1 MKNII
6 TTPVTDKEAWLQ
18 QRTQDVTSTEVS
30 ALYDLSPYL
39 SEFELFHQKRNQE
52 IVRIEE
58 NERMT
63 WGKRLE
69 DAIALGAAET
79 MGWEVE
85 KMNVYMRD
93 VDARMGSSFD
103 YKITKAPERSGV
115 GILEIKNVDGIQ
127 YSRNWIDDGE
137 GNIEAPEHIE
147 MQIQHQ
153 MEVADIDWCC
163 LVALVGGNTQK
174 IIYRE
179 RNREIGADIRA
190 KVATFWAMVDADLPP
205 LPDYVNDAEYIIKK
219 MRGTAVEGLV
229 AEADASLEDLITQY
243 AFTSR
248 EVADLTKIK
257 DGYKAQILERV
268 GEASKVLSQQGTI
281 SCGMTKPSE
290 GTLVTADMVGTYIGG
305 RKGFRNFRFTAKKGT

>member
-1 MKNII
+1 MTNII

-30 ALYDLSPYL
+30 ALYGLSPYM
-39 SEFELFHQKRNQE
+39 SAFELFHQKRDKE

-85 KMNVYMRD
+85 KMDVYMRD

-115 GILEIKNVDGIQ
+115 GILEVKNVDGIV
-127 YSRNWIDDGE
+127 YARKWIDDGE

-153 MEVADIDWCC
+153 MEVSDIDWCC

-190 KVATFWAMVDADLPP
+190 KVDAFWKMVDANTAPK
-205 LPDYVNDAEYIIKK
+205 PDYEKDAQYIIKT
-219 MRGTAVEGLV
+219 MRGEATAGLV
-229 AEADASLEDLITQY
+229 AEADADLEELITQY
-243 AFTSR
+243 AHISK
-248 EVADLTKIK
+248 EASDLAKLK
-257 DGYKAQILERV
+257 DSYKAQILERV
-268 GEASKVLSQQGTI
+268 GDASKVLSQIGTI
-281 SCGMTKPSE
+281 SCGMTKPSA
-290 GTLVTADMVGTYIGG
+290 GTLVTPDMVDTYIGG
-305 RKGFRNFRFTAKKGT
+305 RKGFRSFRFTAKKGA